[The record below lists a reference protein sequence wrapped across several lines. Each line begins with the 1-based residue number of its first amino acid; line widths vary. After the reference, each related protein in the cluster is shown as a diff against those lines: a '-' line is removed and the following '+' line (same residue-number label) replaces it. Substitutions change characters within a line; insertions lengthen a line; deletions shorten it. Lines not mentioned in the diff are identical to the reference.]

1 MPVDYDDIERD
12 FVCRT
17 ITILEQYDQH
27 VKSVVP
33 TDKQYEVTLLL
44 NCLLGLIVTP
54 FETRKRQQG
63 GVREPKVCDG
73 DHNLVHEL
81 GPEWGLS
88 NLHIATFTVDDV
100 AVPDRHRTL
109 RKIVA
114 MFRHGMAHARFVD
127 AHIADHDPHRKRL
140 VRAYFLNEYS
150 YRDRRSRVEHTVVFR
165 ASLPVEDLS
174 KFAVKLAQEYLK
186 ELGSTG

>member
-1 MPVDYDDIERD
+1 MDYDDIELD
-12 FVCRT
+12 FVSRT
-17 ITILEQYDQH
+17 ITILEQYDRY
-27 VKSVVP
+27 VKSAVP
-33 TDKQYEVTLLL
+33 TDKQYELTLLL

-63 GVREPKVCDG
+63 GVREPKVCGG
-73 DHNLVHEL
+73 DYKPVHEL
-81 GPEWGLS
+81 GREWGLS
-88 NLHIATFTVDDV
+88 NLDIATFTIDNV
-100 AVPDRHRTL
+100 AVPDRKRTL

-114 MFRHGMAHARFVD
+114 MLRHGMAHARFVD

-150 YRDRRSRVEHTVVFR
+150 YRDRRSRRDHTVVFS

-174 KFAVKLAQEYLK
+174 KFAVKLAREYLK